1 MDALTHGLRA
11 WDGLTLVAHEWRGGN
26 RLPPL
31 LCLPGLVRTGLDF
44 ETLAPLIGQRRCVVA
59 VDYPGRGGSGRSAD
73 IRRYEPEACV
83 RDVLDVCAALHLHQA
98 VVIGTS
104 FGGLLAMGLATARP
118 GLVRAAV
125 LNDVGPDIGAEG
137 SVFVRDF
144 VALDPAHPDA
154 PAAAVWLRDRL
165 PPLSLTTEAEW
176 LRMAELTYAPGPDGR
191 WHPLWD
197 TRIARLVTGPNRR
210 DLWALFGALDPVP
223 LLLVRGEV
231 SNVLLPATVARMRA
245 RRPDMAAV
253 SLPGVGH
260 APVMTEP
267 PVLAALRDF
276 LERTA

>member
-1 MDALTHGLRA
+1 MDPLTHRLRA

-44 ETLAPLIGQRRCVVA
+44 ETLAPLIGQRRRVVA
-59 VDYPGRGGSGRSAD
+59 IDYPGRGGSGRSAD

-104 FGGLLAMGLATARP
+104 FGGLLAMGLAAARP
-118 GLVRAAV
+118 GLVRAVV

-137 SVFVRDF
+137 SAFVRDF
-144 VALDPAHPDA
+144 VALDPAHRDA
-154 PAAAVWLRDRL
+154 RTAAAWLRERL

-197 TRIARLVTGPNRR
+197 TRIARLVTGPNQR

-223 LLLVRGEV
+223 LLLVCGEV
-231 SNVLLPATVARMRA
+231 SNILLPATVARMRT
-245 RRPDMAAV
+245 RRPDMTVV

-267 PVLAALRDF
+267 PALTRLRDF